1 MRVLVF
7 GMGAIGSV
15 FAARLSKRHEV
26 VGVCRGE
33 HYEEIKRSGLKLRGG
48 TEGTFSIRVYRSLK
62 ELDEKTFDLVLIAT
76 KSYDL
81 KQALKAIKRDI
92 TFSYLMTVQNGLG
105 LIDILE
111 EVIGR
116 SRVIYGITYN
126 AAVLVRPGVVD
137 HVFLG
142 ETVIKSL
149 VDDPFDEYLV
159 KELKSVGLPARKSDN
174 ILKDIWLKGTVN
186 CVINPLTAILRE
198 KNGIIREKW
207 DLLSDV
213 VSGVVTECL
222 EAAKIDGV
230 DLGSPQ
236 ELLDLIKDVSLR
248 TSENRSSM
256 LQDILKGRRTE
267 IEFLNCYVA
276 SRLESMGKRAPYN
289 RALCALIRS
298 MEGLS

>member
-26 VGVCRGE
+26 VGICRGE
-33 HYEEIKRSGLKLRGG
+33 HYEEIKRNGLKLRGG
-48 TEGTFSIRVYRSLK
+48 TEGTFSIRVYRGLK

-81 KQALKAIKRDI
+81 KKALKAIKDV

-126 AAVLVRPGVVD
+126 AAVLVRPGVVN

-159 KELKSVGLPARKSDN
+159 KELRSVGLPARKSDN

-276 SRLESMGKRAPYN
+276 SRLESIGKKAPYN

-298 MEGLS
+298 MESLS

>member
-1 MRVLVF
+1 LRVLVF

-26 VGVCRGE
+26 VGICRGE
-33 HYEEIKRSGLKLRGG
+33 HYEEIKRNGLKLRGG
-48 TEGTFSIRVYRSLK
+48 TEGRFSIRVYRGLK

-81 KQALKAIKRDI
+81 KKALKAIKDV

-126 AAVLVRPGVVD
+126 AAVLVRPGVVN

-159 KELKSVGLPARKSDN
+159 KELRSVGLPARKSDN

-276 SRLESMGKRAPYN
+276 SRLESIGKKAPYN

-298 MEGLS
+298 MESLS